1 MKTPE
6 EIKKG
11 LEIAVRKNAMDTLN
25 ALLQG
30 KVLALD
36 ENGRVAVNQMNVETL
51 LESKRKQRKNA
62 GGD

>member
-1 MKTPE
+1 MHYNMVTIE
-6 EIKKG
+6 RI
-11 LEIAVRKNAMDTLN
+11 RKNAMDTLN

-51 LESKRKQRKNA
+51 LESKRLLSI
-62 GGD
+62 